1 MQLEYIPVVLLY
13 QNPPALKA
21 PNTQTTNHNSKKQ
34 TPPTNQHNNQSQDP
48 KPNPPAPRLK
58 HPQPANQLTSQPQD
72 RTSPITSLGQP
83 ATHARTHHS
92 RPPRTHTKPKHHSGP
107 EAAQKAGRTPA
118 RPQPR
123 PCSGP
128 TSAAQKRRNIGGP
141 TSLASV
147 WRKLVRMS
155 RFRWGRM

>member
-13 QNPPALKA
+13 QNPPAFKA
-21 PNTQTTNHNSKKQ
+21 ANTQTTNHNSKKQ

-58 HPQPANQLTSQPQD
+58 HPQPANQLASQPQD

-92 RPPRTHTKPKHHSGP
+92 RRPRTHTKPNTT
-107 EAAQKAGRTPA
+107 AGRTPRKRPAA
-118 RPQPR
+118 RQLDLSCGLARGPR
-123 PCSGP
+123 APLKKGGIS
-128 TSAAQKRRNIGGP
+128 GGP
-141 TSLASV
+141 ASLASV